1 MIAKHQKD
9 RVLELLRIGPK
20 STIELRNAGIIHPAG
35 RVLELR
41 ADGYKIDTA
50 FIARDLDH
58 SGFEHHGIAKYVLK
72 QGVTNESN

>member
-9 RVLELLRIGPK
+9 RVLELLRIGPM

-50 FIARDLDH
+50 FIARAFDH
-58 SGFEHHGIAKYVLK
+58 SGFKHHGIAKYVL
-72 QGVTNESN
+72 QQEVRNENN